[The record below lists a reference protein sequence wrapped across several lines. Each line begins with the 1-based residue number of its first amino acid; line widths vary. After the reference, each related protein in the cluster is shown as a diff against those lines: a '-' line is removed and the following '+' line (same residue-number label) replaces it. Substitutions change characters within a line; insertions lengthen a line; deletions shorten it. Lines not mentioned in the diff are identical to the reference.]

1 MNKKTFLWIVVG
13 IIALMLL
20 AVSRVP
26 TAVSQVGV
34 TEPPALAKMEI
45 VPAKITWSPA
55 IDYPYDELILSIT
68 GPDSLVW
75 EEAFSPQTWPSLEVT
90 DSQGVPRP
98 DGSYTYTLRVHLL
111 LSPEAGAALQAA
123 RETGDPQA
131 IANLQAASILPPAP
145 YAQTGSFV
153 IQNGTFLAQPAQ
165 DARETSDDHGG
176 DNHLD
181 DVVYYENLIVVGD
194 ECVGADCVNGEV
206 FNYTT
211 LKLKEN
217 NVGLTFYDT
226 SAGTFPGVDWQ
237 LTANES
243 TSGGLN
249 KFSIEDLTNAKIPFT
264 ILANAPSNAFYVD
277 ASGRVGM
284 GTATPY
290 VELHLASGDT
300 PTVRL
305 DQTTSSGWPAQVWDI
320 GGNEQQFF
328 IRDVTGGLT
337 WPFRIQPGTPSNALT
352 LRADGTVG
360 IGTWGPAATLHVYNA
375 APTILVSRPDGKT
388 TLSLD
393 SSGNLLLGGLLTE
406 ASDINVKENLRPVDS
421 GQILDLVAGLPI
433 YTWNYRE
440 DQADT
445 AHVGPMA
452 QDFYAAFALGADDKH
467 IASLDANGVA
477 LASVQALHSQI
488 KDQQTQ
494 ISQLEQQNADLE
506 ARLSRLEASAGLR
519 IPMRVLYASLA
530 VAVLALS
537 MVAVLTWRTR
547 THAKLHPFWI
557 KP

>member
-13 IIALMLL
+13 IIAPMLL
-20 AVSRVP
+20 AISSVSA
-26 TAVSQVGV
+26 AVFQDSVM
-34 TEPPALAKMEI
+34 EPLSLAKMEI
-45 VPAKITWSPA
+45 APTKLTWTPS
-55 IDYPYDELILSIT
+55 IDYPYDELILSIK

-75 EEAFSPQTWPSLEVT
+75 EEEFSPQTRPSLEVT
-90 DSQGVPRP
+90 DAQGVPRP
-98 DGSYTYTLRVHLL
+98 DGSYAYTLRVQLL

-131 IANLQAASILPPAP
+131 IADLQAAGILPPAP

-153 IQNGTFLAQPAQ
+153 IQNGVFLAQPAE
-165 DARETSDDHGG
+165 AVSETGNRDGG
-176 DNHLD
+176 DNNLD
-181 DVVYYENLIVVGD
+181 DIVYNENLIVIGD

-206 FNYTT
+206 FDYTT
-211 LKLKEN
+211 IKLKEN
-217 NVGLTFYDT
+217 NLGITFYDT
-226 SAGTFPGVDWQ
+226 SVGTFPGVDWK

-284 GTATPY
+284 GTATPFAK
-290 VELHLASGDT
+290 LHLVNSNT

-305 DQTTSSGWPAQVWDI
+305 DQDNLWGWDAQVWDV
-320 GGNEQQFF
+320 GGNEINFF
-328 IRDVTGGLT
+328 IRDVTAGSGL
-337 WPFRIQPGTPSNALT
+337 PFRIQPGAPNNSLT

-360 IGTWGPAATLHVYNA
+360 IGTWAPSATLHVYNA

-406 ASDINVKENLRPVDS
+406 SSDINLKENLYPVDS

-494 ISQLEQQNADLE
+494 IAQLEQQNADLE
-506 ARLSRLEASAGLR
+506 ARLARLEASTGLG

-530 VAVLALS
+530 VAVLALG
-537 MVAVLTWRTR
+537 MVAVLTWRLR
-547 THAKLHPFWI
+547 ARA
-557 KP
+557 